1 MESPAYIARRATID
15 DLPAL
20 QGLWQNAGLPWE
32 ELEKFLTEF
41 QVIPGEEGVLL
52 GAIGMLVEGNQ
63 ALLHSEAL
71 RTDDDELRAALWR
84 RIQIVARNQGIF
96 RIWTQEDA
104 SYWSASGFTVATA
117 GDIAASGTTF
127 MDPEARWLIAQL
139 MDPAKAE
146 SIVQE
151 QMAVWQAT
159 RAQEAEEFQSKVKLF
174 RGFAF
179 GIFAVVIILLLG
191 LLFTASKAGLF
202 NRFVR

>member
-1 MESPAYIARRATID
+1 VESPAYIARRATID

-104 SYWSASGFTVATA
+104 PYWSASGFTVATA

-151 QMAVWQAT
+151 QMAVWQAS

-179 GIFAVVIILLLG
+179 GMFAVVIILLLG